1 MIGGVSMKV
10 YRDYSEIIMID
21 DMGRVTIP
29 DVIRRE
35 MRIKKNQLLRIY
47 TARVQD
53 KDCICITTIDE

>member
-1 MIGGVSMKV
+1 MKV